1 MTTPVIDPSTFAELQ
16 DSAGADFV
24 AELVGTFLEETP
36 ALMAELAHARQVGD
50 ADGFRRAA
58 HSIKS
63 NSQTFG
69 ALALGAMARDLE
81 LQGLHAETAHDEQA
95 IVDLGHAYAL
105 AAAALKEKAG
115 V

>member
-1 MTTPVIDPSTFAELQ
+1 MNNTSSTLALRT
-16 DSAGADFV
+16 DVPA
-24 AELVGTFLEETP
+24 TNPFLRRVHEATA
-36 ALMAELAHARQVGD
+36 ALAAALAQARQVGD

-69 ALALGAMARDLE
+69 ALALGALARDLE
-81 LQGLHAETAHDEQA
+81 LQGLHADSARDEQA